1 MSEED
6 IMAEDVKKRD
16 AEEQIDDD
24 ESVTEDS
31 FKGLCV
37 NCANRHICIL
47 SKRPGGVWHCEEY
60 Q

>member
-1 MSEED
+1 
-6 IMAEDVKKRD
+6 MAEDVKKRD